1 MVMVVLCC
9 SWYRQRP
16 ALGVLFILCGS
27 ATCFAATLLSL
38 LALCPSMYTA
48 MAETVTGGITE
59 GALATLLR
67 SWPQLRQLSIT
78 RGASF
83 TDAVLRASVRT
94 VLAYTRWIYSPVPR

>member
-1 MVMVVLCC
+1 MSVHD
-9 SWYRQRP
+9 
-16 ALGVLFILCGS
+16 
-27 ATCFAATLLSL
+27 
-38 LALCPSMYTA
+38 TA